1 MARELIRLERLTRH
15 APYWQLMEAAAL
27 RHYPA
32 IRRMDRKCRTRPFP
46 ACRIAVTDVCYR
58 TKDRHCERRRRDS

>member
-27 RHYPA
+27 RHYAA
-32 IRRMDRKCRTRPFP
+32 IGRMDRKYRTRPEAAYGLSP
-46 ACRIAVTDVCYR
+46 KRILNT
-58 TKDRHCERRRRDS
+58 